1 MEGNTAINNCAFG
14 EANIPLE
21 RLRFVISLGMK
32 PGGLVEM
39 RASTFFYKA
48 LRHSSKE
55 DKLDGV
61 SIVFSGEGYLVP
73 AQSGLIVG
81 HHKS

>member
-1 MEGNTAINNCAFG
+1 
-14 EANIPLE
+14 
-21 RLRFVISLGMK
+21 MK

-39 RASTFFYKA
+39 RASTFFFNEA

-55 DKLDGV
+55 DKLGGV
-61 SIVFSGEGYLVP
+61 SIVFSGEGYFVP